1 MLDIILIILMVKIGS
16 NYKAAGETGAS
27 RHIVPTIACMAAAI
41 LLVLIG
47 RSDEN
52 LTVMALALLCYVP
65 ALIFAIRG
73 FKKSKALFAAQ
84 AAAGAGAPPAPAG
97 SYSDTFTTV
106 PAELLFQDTPVASF
120 SAPLPAAEFSASAPE
135 TILEP
140 ATSPAQEPASVF
152 EEEPPV
158 VQPAEAVPEP
168 VKPDRAAQT
177 VFEGAPAEPAPV
189 VVPAEAAPEPVKPDQ
204 TAQTAFEGA
213 SAEPAPV
220 AIPAESAQEPPKS
233 NPAAHTAF
241 EEAPAR
247 PALPTHGF
255 CNRCGAPLKG
265 DAKFCHVCGAPV
277 KRGVRPDA

>member
-47 RSDEN
+47 RSQEN

-84 AAAGAGAPPAPAG
+84 AAAAAGAPHAPAG

-120 SAPLPAAEFSASAPE
+120 AAPLPAAEFSTSAPE

-140 ATSPAQEPASVF
+140 AASPAQEPASAF
-152 EEEPPV
+152 KEDLPAD
-158 VQPAEAVPEP
+158 QPAEAAPEP

-177 VFEGAPAEPAPV
+177 IFEGAPAEPAPV
-189 VVPAEAAPEPVKPDQ
+189 VQPAEAAPEPPR
-204 TAQTAFEGA
+204 
-213 SAEPAPV
+213 P
-220 AIPAESAQEPPKS
+220 
-233 NPAAHTAF
+233 NPAAHAAV

-277 KRGVRPDA
+277 KRGIRPDA